1 MTKAIYDS
9 FDPNLDLVL
18 ERVVDVPPAM
28 VWAAWTTPEL
38 IKQWFAPK
46 PWTVSACQLDLRP
59 GGLCATTMRSPDG
72 HDFPNVGCYLEVIP
86 NKRLTFTDAMGAGF
100 RPSTRPFFTAIVN
113 MEAVGNGSTRYTA
126 IAVHRDPEGK
136 QQHENMGFT
145 AGWGICLD
153 QLVAL
158 MKTVKP

>member
-18 ERVVDVPPAM
+18 ERVVDVPPAL

-46 PWTVSACQLDLRP
+46 PWTVSACQIDLRP
-59 GGLCATTMRSPDG
+59 GGSCATTMRSPEG
-72 HDFPNVGCYLEVIP
+72 QEFPNVGCYLEVIP

-100 RPSTRPFFTAIVN
+100 RPSERPFFTAIVN
-113 MEAVGNGSTRYTA
+113 MEAVGADSTRYTA
-126 IAVHRDPEGK
+126 IAVHRDPAGK

-145 AGWGICLD
+145 VGWGICLD

-158 MKTVKP
+158 MKGPGH